1 MARNHFNS
9 NLFNLNSMSKKKI
22 KTHSVF
28 EARTLLNLNESQM
41 RHLIKTKKIN
51 FRQVKK
57 GHLIR
62 FTEKH
67 LKEFE
72 DAYQMGT
79 GRWENKYVPIKMP
92 IYKS

>member
-1 MARNHFNS
+1 
-9 NLFNLNSMSKKKI
+9 MSKKKI

-51 FRQVKK
+51 FLQVKK

-72 DAYQMGT
+72 DAYQMCT
-79 GRWENKYVPIKMP
+79 GRWENKYVHKKMP
-92 IYKS
+92 VYPSNIK